1 MKSVF
6 WSQLRAMATN
16 VWLEAIRDR
25 FLYILTGSGIVVL
38 LFSLILGQMAVGG
51 QERVVQN
58 TGFWVMGI
66 WGLFAV
72 IYLGSNIVRQEI
84 ERHTVY
90 LILSRPVNRP
100 TFLSGKFTGMVL
112 VLFSAFCLLAAA
124 WLAVMQFKA
133 VPLTSRHFLALIFIF
148 GEWIL
153 LAAFSLFFASFTSP
167 LLHNFFL
174 VGITFLGHWSNDLRL
189 FAELADTIWIKNLL
203 KGIYYVLPNLEA
215 LNFRE
220 AALYPNEIISSA
232 LIVEATGVL
241 ICWISAAL
249 IAANIIFVRRKL
261 L

>member
-1 MKSVF
+1 MKNVF
-6 WSQLRAMATN
+6 RSQLRAMAIN

-38 LFSLILGQMAVGG
+38 LSSLILGRMAVGG
-51 QERVVQN
+51 QERVIQN

-66 WGLFAV
+66 WGLLAV
-72 IYLGSNIVRQEI
+72 IYLGSNILRQEI

-90 LILSRPVNRP
+90 LVLSRPVNRP
-100 TFLSGKFTGMVL
+100 TFLLGKFIGMVL
-112 VLFSAFCLLAAA
+112 VLFFAFCLLATA

-133 VPLTSRHFLALIFIF
+133 VPLTSRHFWALIFIF

-153 LAAFSLFFASFTSP
+153 LSAFSLFFASFTSP

-189 FAELADTIWIKNLL
+189 FAENADTIWIKNLL
-203 KGIYYVLPNLEA
+203 KAIYYILPNLEA

-220 AALYPNEIISSA
+220 AALYNEIISSA
-232 LIVEATGVL
+232 LMIEAAGVL

>member
-1 MKSVF
+1 MKNVF
-6 WSQLRAMATN
+6 RSQLRAMAIN

-38 LFSLILGQMAVGG
+38 LSSLILGRMAVGG
-51 QERVVQN
+51 QERVIQN

-66 WGLFAV
+66 WGLLAV

-90 LILSRPVNRP
+90 LVLSRPVNRP
-100 TFLSGKFTGMVL
+100 TFLLGKFIGMVL
-112 VLFSAFCLLAAA
+112 VLFSAFCLLATA

-133 VPLTSRHFLALIFIF
+133 VPLTSRHFWALIFIF

-153 LAAFSLFFASFTSP
+153 LSAFSLFFASFTSP

-189 FAELADTIWIKNLL
+189 FAENADTIWIKNLL
-203 KGIYYVLPNLEA
+203 KGIYYILPNLEA

-220 AALYPNEIISSA
+220 AALYNEIISSA
-232 LIVEATGVL
+232 LMIEAAGVL

>member
-1 MKSVF
+1 MKSAF
-6 WSQLRAMATN
+6 RSQLWAMATN

-25 FLYILTGSGIVVL
+25 LLYILTGSGILAL
-38 LFSLILGQMAVGG
+38 LSSLILGEMAVGG

-58 TGFWVMGI
+58 IGFWVMGI
-66 WGLFAV
+66 WGLLAV

-90 LILSRPVNRP
+90 LVLSRPVNRP
-100 TFLSGKFTGMVL
+100 TFLVGKFIGMVL

-124 WLAVMQFKA
+124 CLALMQFKA
-133 VPLTSRHFLALIFIF
+133 IPLTILHFWALIFIF

-153 LAAFSLFFASFTSP
+153 LAAFSIFFASFTSP

-174 VGITFLGHWSNDLRL
+174 VGVTFLGHWSNDLRL
-189 FAELADTIWIKNLL
+189 FAENTDTLWIKKLL
-203 KGIYYVLPNLEA
+203 KGIYYALPNLEA

-220 AALYPNEIISSA
+220 AALYNEIISSA
-232 LIVEATGVL
+232 LMIEAAGVL

-249 IAANIIFVRRKL
+249 IAANLIFARRKL